1 MGRGHQNSREEQ
13 SIGWKVKEIVSHNS
27 SNGSNSNTS
36 ESQQRNIKNSISSYK
51 IFEDREHA
59 AKLLGERLRAYFI
72 KKHIPVSKQRIL
84 VLAIPRGGVITG
96 DVIASYFGVNLDVV
110 VSRKI
115 GSPWNPEL
123 AIGAVMHDG
132 TFYPNEDVI
141 DRLNI
146 PQDYI
151 DDQIAV
157 QIREIERR
165 LRKFRG
171 IDEYLIYDNIKDK
184 IIILVDDGIA
194 TGATIFAAIKWIIK
208 QKPKQIIVA
217 IPVGPRDTIEKLRR
231 EEGVNDVVVL
241 NIPSEFWA
249 VGQFYRKFLQV
260 DDDTVTQIMG
270 KYDIETRNRR

>member
-1 MGRGHQNSREEQ
+1 MWKGEGWRKIRHWRESETA
-13 SIGWKVKEIVSHNS
+13 IVSY
-27 SNGSNSNTS
+27 GSNSNTS
-36 ESQQRNIKNSISSYK
+36 ETHQGNINNSISSYK
-51 IFEDREHA
+51 IFKDRGHA
-59 AKLLGERLRAYFI
+59 ARLLGERLRAHFM
-72 KKHIPVSKQRIL
+72 KKHIPLSKQQIL

-96 DVIASYFGVNLDVV
+96 DVIASHMGVNLDVV

-151 DDQIAV
+151 DEQIAV

-171 IDEYLIYDNIKDK
+171 IKKYWIYDNMKDK
-184 IIILVDDGIA
+184 TIILVDDGIA
-194 TGATIFAAIKWIIK
+194 TGATVFAAVKWIIK

-217 IPVGPRDTIEKLRR
+217 VPIGPRDTIEKLRT
-231 EEGVNDVVVL
+231 EEGVDDVVVL
-241 NIPSEFWA
+241 NTPLEFQA
-249 VGQFYRKFLQV
+249 VGQFYREFSQI
-260 DDDTVTQIMG
+260 DDDTVTQIME
-270 KYDIETRNRR
+270 KYDNEEHNNDEKEKQ

>member
-1 MGRGHQNSREEQ
+1 MVVIAILANLNKGTLKILYH
-13 SIGWKVKEIVSHNS
+13 H
-27 SNGSNSNTS
+27 
-36 ESQQRNIKNSISSYK
+36 IKYSKTGNMLP
-51 IFEDREHA
+51 
-59 AKLLGERLRAYFI
+59 KLLGERLRAYFV
-72 KKHIPVSKQRIL
+72 KKHIPLSKQRIL